1 MPFLLSVTLGEYSSN
16 MEEKSCPELP
26 HFHIVYEQVGSFK
39 RPTRTIVAATAEDA
53 LATFLP
59 TLPESW
65 RGGVSVFDD
74 SNVHED
80 EMPLLHQYVTS
91 PEPRGSRFVSTSA
104 ARITLLY
111 NPKSE

>member
-1 MPFLLSVTLGEYSSN
+1 
-16 MEEKSCPELP
+16 MEEKTCPELP
-26 HFHIVYEQVGSFK
+26 HFHVVYEQVGSFK
-39 RPTRTIVAATAEDA
+39 RPVKTVVAANVNEA
-53 LATFLP
+53 LAYFLP
-59 TLPESW
+59 TLSKSW

-104 ARITLLY
+104 AGITLLY

>member
-1 MPFLLSVTLGEYSSN
+1 

-26 HFHIVYEQVGSFK
+26 HYHIVYEQVGSLK
-39 RPTRTIVAATAEDA
+39 RPSRTVVAATPEDA
-53 LATFLP
+53 LAIFIP

-74 SNVHED
+74 GNAHED
-80 EMPLLHQYVTS
+80 EMPLLHQYITS
-91 PEPRGSRFVSTSA
+91 PEPRGSRFVSTSVA
-104 ARITLLY
+104 GITILY

>member
-1 MPFLLSVTLGEYSSN
+1 

-39 RPTRTIVAATAEDA
+39 RPTRTVVAATAEDA
-53 LATFLP
+53 LAIFLP
-59 TLPESW
+59 KLPDSW

-80 EMPLLHQYVTS
+80 EMPLLHKYVTS
-91 PEPRGSRFVSTSA
+91 PLMRENRFISTSTA
-104 ARITLLY
+104 GITILY
-111 NPKSE
+111 NPESQTPGRL